1 MTDKLPENGK
11 VEIRSVSTAVT
22 SQELTNFETKTWLAG
37 QTDGYQWLLAHTTEG
52 VVWGRREGT
61 AWHLSSGLIP
71 SSPPLDT
78 NALLEL
84 RLFDETSE
92 VYLWRDGAHFCGRW
106 IKDDVTVSD
115 GTHEFYDEPQILWG
129 TRVTA
134 LKNGF
139 TLMQDGSEGL
149 AHAIPCAAP
158 TSLDEEIDLG
168 PVRPAALLIRHY
180 VVKDEDP
187 QTNTG
192 LARVVF
198 SRLVNVSLDTQK
210 ILEVKNG
217 TQA

>member
-22 SQELTNFETKTWLAG
+22 NEELTNFEVEDWLAG
-37 QTDGYQWLLAHTTEG
+37 QTDRYQWLLAHTTEG
-52 VVWGRREGT
+52 VVWGRRQGT
-61 AWHLSSGLIP
+61 NWQLSSDLIP

-78 NALLEL
+78 KALLEL
-84 RLFDETSE
+84 RLFDEMGE
-92 VYLWRDGAHFCGRW
+92 VYLWRDGDNFYGRW
-106 IKDDVTVSD
+106 IKDGVTASD
-115 GTHEFYDEPQILWG
+115 RKHEFYDEPQVLWG

-149 AHAIPCAAP
+149 AHAVPCAARTP
-158 TSLDEEIDLG
+158 MDMEIDLG
-168 PVRPAALLIRHY
+168 PVRPTILLIRHY

-192 LARVVF
+192 LARVVY

>member
-11 VEIRSVSTAVT
+11 VEIWPVSTAVT
-22 SQELTNFETKTWLAG
+22 SQELIDFEVGPWLTG
-37 QTDGYQWLLAHTTEG
+37 QSGEYQWLLAHTTEG
-52 VVWGRREGT
+52 VIWGWREGM
-61 AWHLSSGLIP
+61 AWCLSSGLIP

-78 NALLEL
+78 NTLLEL
-84 RLFDETSE
+84 RLFDGTGE
-92 VYLWRDGAHFCGRW
+92 VYLWRDGANFCGRW
-106 IKDDVTVSD
+106 IKDDVTASD
-115 GTHEFYDEPQILWG
+115 GKHEYYDEPQILWG

-139 TLMQDGSEGL
+139 TLLQDGSEAL

-168 PVRPAALLIRHY
+168 PVRPAVLLIRHY
-180 VVKDEDP
+180 VMKDEDP

-198 SRLVNVSLDTQK
+198 SRLVNVSVDTQK

-217 TQA
+217 T

>member
-11 VEIRSVSTAVT
+11 VEIRPVSTAVT
-22 SQELTNFETKTWLAG
+22 SQELTNFEVKTWLAG

-52 VVWGRREGT
+52 VVWGWREGT
-61 AWHLSSGLIP
+61 TWQLSSGLIL

-78 NALLEL
+78 TSLLEL
-84 RLFDETSE
+84 RLFDETGE
-92 VYLWRDGAHFCGRW
+92 VYLWRDGPNFCGRW
-106 IKDDVTVSD
+106 IKDDVTASD
-115 GTHEFYDEPQILWG
+115 GKHEFYDEPQILWG
-129 TRVTA
+129 TRITA

-139 TLMQDGSEGL
+139 TLLQDGSEGL

-158 TSLDEEIDLG
+158 TPLDEEIDLG
-168 PVRPAALLIRHY
+168 PVRPASLLIRHY

-210 ILEVKNG
+210 IMEVKNG
-217 TQA
+217 AQA